1 VNALE
6 DRETLVELAFEE
18 IEHSMR
24 LLGCTG
30 VEDQLQ
36 EYVPESIDFMIKA
49 GLKVV
54 VLTGDKK
61 ETAVTISRQC
71 ALIQDSFKLLYMQGG
86 TKDEAKQSLDAT
98 VEEWRRMEQEET
110 AGKQQPFALA
120 IDGLC
125 MELCLKHY
133 RPEFI
138 SLFLACKTIVSYR
151 STPRQ
156 KALCVAMAKKDLNA
170 SVLAIGDG
178 ANGQSSGCCPVY
190 HCTTA
195 AAAEL
200 SELFPLLS
208 LSLSAA
214 VRRVYDPGGACGR
227 GHPGQGGR
235 SRCDV

>member
-1 VNALE
+1 MQTYQQAVNALE

-18 IEHSMR
+18 VEHSMR

-36 EYVPESIDFMIKA
+36 EYVPESIDFMIRA
-49 GLKVV
+49 GLKVI

-61 ETAVTISRQC
+61 ETAVTISKQC
-71 ALIQDSFKLLYMQGG
+71 ALIPDSFTLLYMQGG
-86 TKDEAKQSLDAT
+86 TKEEAKQSLDAT
-98 VEEWRRMEQEET
+98 IGEWRRMEQEET
-110 AGKQQPFALA
+110 QAHKQQPFALA

-156 KALCVAMAKKDLNA
+156 KALCVGMAKRDLNA

-178 ANGQSSGCCPVY
+178 ANGQS
-190 HCTTA
+190 
-195 AAAEL
+195 
-200 SELFPLLS
+200 LS
-208 LSLSAA
+208 LLQARCSLCCSA
-214 VRRVYDPGGACGR
+214 
-227 GHPGQGGR
+227 
-235 SRCDV
+235 